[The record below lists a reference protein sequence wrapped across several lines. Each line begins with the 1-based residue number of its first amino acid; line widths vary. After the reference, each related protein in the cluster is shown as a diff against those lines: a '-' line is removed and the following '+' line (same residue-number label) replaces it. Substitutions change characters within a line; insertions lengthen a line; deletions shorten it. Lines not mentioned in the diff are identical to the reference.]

1 MERRKT
7 LFIDIDGTLLF
18 HFGEVNTQTKYFPTI
33 LSGVL
38 EKFAEWNTKGYQIIL
53 ITARRES
60 ERLKTI
66 EQLEDVGIVYDML
79 ITSIGLGDRV
89 IINDIKPGSDK
100 PTAVAI
106 CVPRNEGIANIN
118 I

>member
-1 MERRKT
+1 MREKT
-7 LFIDIDGTLLF
+7 LLIDIDGTLLF
-18 HFGEVNTQTKYFPTI
+18 HFGEVNAQTKYSPEI
-33 LSGVL
+33 LPGVL

-66 EQLEDVGIVYDML
+66 EQLEDVGIVYDIL
-79 ITSIGLGDRV
+79 ITGIGAGERV
-89 IINDIKPGSDK
+89 IINDIKDGSNG
-100 PTAVAI
+100 PTARAI
-106 CVPRNEGIANIN
+106 CVNRNEGIKNVI